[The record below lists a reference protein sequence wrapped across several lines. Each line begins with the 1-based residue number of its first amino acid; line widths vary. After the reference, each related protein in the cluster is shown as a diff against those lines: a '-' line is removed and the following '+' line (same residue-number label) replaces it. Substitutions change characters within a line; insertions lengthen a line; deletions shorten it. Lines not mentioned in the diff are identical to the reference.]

1 MEVVH
6 ERCCGLDVHKETVVA
21 CVVVPGAGKQPH
33 KEIRTFNTMTADLLE
48 LADWLMGKGVTH
60 VALESTGVYWKA
72 PWNILE
78 SSFTLLLVNAQHIKQ
93 VPGRKTD
100 VRDCEWIADLLRH
113 GLLRPAPARVARAD
127 PLSDY
132 ADSGTCGRAQ
142 PHSEDPGRRWD
153 QVG

>member
-21 CVVVPGAGKQPH
+21 CVVVPGTGKQPH

-48 LADWLMGKGVTH
+48 LADWLTAQGVTH

-100 VRDCEWIADLLRH
+100 VRDCEWIAELMEL
-113 GLLRPAPARVARAD
+113 GLLRPSFIPPAPVRELRDLTRYRKTLIQQRAAEANRVQK
-127 PLSDY
+127 LL
-132 ADSGTCGRAQ
+132 
-142 PHSEDPGRRWD
+142 
-153 QVG
+153 